1 MPGQRDLSPSKVI
14 MNSPV
19 TEPGVDQEDGQE
31 HRLTGLPHHSPGGH
45 GGTQLR
51 GGGDCLQVT
60 LN

>member
-51 GGGDCLQVT
+51 GGGD
-60 LN
+60 